1 MVMRIKH
8 LTKKMKISSIVMPL
22 VWAFLASAP
31 IYIPMFLIGDF
42 DIIKFI
48 ASVQDPFL
56 MLVLT
61 LINIIGPF
69 VGVGFSV
76 KAYFDRKKEYEM
88 LYSGIHLREV
98 NLFEDAVSFSFFR
111 PEINFSC
118 EYKDIEKVELTVTT
132 SRHRTKNGYYYTI
145 DDYFYT
151 FTVLNGKTFEIQK
164 PSPSTGK
171 MEDIY
176 NFIDLIKDKVGS
188 FKYNAIGAGRSED
201 VEAKIKWYLNNSYS
215 KNYSKNELE
224 EAKTGS
230 IIVFFIGAVVAF
242 MFKDILVLTLRDIKI
257 LGIFLSSI
265 PLLIFGASIVMDW
278 RIHKDMVNDLQ
289 TDKKKYNILWLKPWQ
304 MIAVKILLI
313 FEFIHIIL
321 S

>member
-42 DIIKFI
+42 NLIKFI
-48 ASVQDPFL
+48 ASAQDPFL
-56 MLVLT
+56 MLMLT
-61 LINIIGPF
+61 LMTIVGPL

-88 LYSGIHLREV
+88 LYTGIHLREV
-98 NLFEDAVSFSFFR
+98 ELLSDTVNFSFFR
-111 PEINFSC
+111 PEYNFSC
-118 EYKDIEKVELTVTT
+118 EYKDIEKVDLTVTT

-164 PSPSTGK
+164 PSPATGK

-188 FKYNAIGAGRSED
+188 FKYNAIGAGRTTD
-201 VEAKIKWYLNNSYS
+201 IEAKIRWYLHHGHS
-215 KNYSKNELE
+215 KNYGKNELE

-230 IIVFFIGAVVAF
+230 IVVFFIGAVVAF

-278 RIHKDMVNDLQ
+278 RIHKDMMNDPQ
-289 TDKKKYNILWLKPWQ
+289 ADKKKYNILWLKPWQ
-304 MIAVKILLI
+304 MIAVKILLV
-313 FEFIHIIL
+313 FEFVHIIL